1 MKLETRE
8 LFDMARASG
17 RAVLDEPTSK
27 RILAAY
33 GIATPQSI
41 VIEGRDEV
49 EAALAAVPPPVVLK
63 IISSDAVHKSDVG
76 GVRLG
81 LADRTA
87 VTAAL
92 DDIRARSGSMGIE
105 VAGYLI
111 EEMVPKGHEVM
122 IGAVRDARFG
132 PLVMFGIGGVFVEI
146 LGDVSL
152 RLCPITRR
160 DAIEMIHELRG
171 APALFGARGGVAG
184 CEDSLVDALLA
195 LGGAQ
200 GLMLE
205 QDNVGELDIN
215 PLILGAHGVVAVDG
229 RIALRSQ

>member
-1 MKLETRE
+1 
-8 LFDMARASG
+8 MARASG
-17 RAVLDEPTSK
+17 RAVLDEPASK

-33 GIATPQSI
+33 GIATPRSI

-87 VTAAL
+87 VTAAI

-132 PLVMFGIGGVFVEI
+132 PLVMFGIGGVFVETNVADE
-146 LGDVSL
+146 GS
-152 RLCPITRR
+152 PGT
-160 DAIEMIHELRG
+160 
-171 APALFGARGGVAG
+171 AP
-184 CEDSLVDALLA
+184 
-195 LGGAQ
+195 
-200 GLMLE
+200 
-205 QDNVGELDIN
+205 
-215 PLILGAHGVVAVDG
+215 
-229 RIALRSQ
+229 